1 MKKITLLVLCAVTI
15 LAVLCIVFMAQP
27 KEKEK
32 ITPEEAERLCLEILG
47 DKAEETGF
55 PMSCRCM
62 GTFSENDKTF
72 YVIEIR
78 WLVNNSHFSYIGNCF
93 VNLDGNEIY
102 NGIAI
107 AEEIKITDLLW
118 KK

>member
-1 MKKITLLVLCAVTI
+1 MKKIPLLVLCAVTI
-15 LAVLCIVFMAQP
+15 LVVLCIVFMAHP
-27 KEKEK
+27 KEKVK

-55 PMSCRCM
+55 PMSYRCM
-62 GTFSENDKTF
+62 GTFSEKDKTF

-93 VNLDGNEIY
+93 VNLDGSEIY

-107 AEEIKITDLLW
+107 AEETKITDLLW